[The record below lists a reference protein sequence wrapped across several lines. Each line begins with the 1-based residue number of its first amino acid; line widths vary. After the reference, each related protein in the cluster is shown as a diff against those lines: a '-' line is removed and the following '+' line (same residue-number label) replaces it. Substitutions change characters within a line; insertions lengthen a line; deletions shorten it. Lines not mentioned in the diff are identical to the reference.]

1 MVLPFWLRNGYENKP
16 QLNCSRHYIGD
27 LPRLGGHA
35 KSNHSAVDQSFT
47 TPGHILGVDEP
58 QHFAEI
64 IGPDRSGVIEV
75 LFTCENGKRG
85 SNFAGNILL
94 EFREGEKTVASVQY
108 HCLGRSWTVFHHV
121 KKSHRVNVDLSE
133 VMDRVNNIKMQ
144 IHADVPIQS
153 ASPISR

>member
-1 MVLPFWLRNGYENKP
+1 MDMKTSLSLIVVGTILAISPVLADVPSPITVPW
-16 QLNCSRHYIGD
+16 I
-27 LPRLGGHA
+27 
-35 KSNHSAVDQSFT
+35 NHSQPPATFF
-47 TPGHILGVDEP
+47 GVDEP

-64 IGPDRSGVIEV
+64 RGPDRSGVIEV
-75 LFTCENGKRG
+75 LFPCENGKRG
-85 SNFAGNILL
+85 SNFTGNILL

-144 IHADVPIQS
+144 IHADVPAIQS

>member
-1 MVLPFWLRNGYENKP
+1 MKTNLSLIAVGTILAISPVLADMPSPITVPW
-16 QLNCSRHYIGD
+16 I
-27 LPRLGGHA
+27 
-35 KSNHSAVDQSFT
+35 NHSQPPT
-47 TPGHILGVDEP
+47 TFFGVDEP